1 MLTCLSQALCLPPC
15 TCRCSLGKGA
25 LAATHL
31 LAAQE
36 AVEQQLAA
44 LKINM
49 EVCGVEA
56 LSRKCVWRSGNKIRG
71 LQAGTAVACAP
82 QVQMHV

>member
-1 MLTCLSQALCLPPC
+1 MWPCPHGRLLPPLSSMLTCLSQALRLSPC

-49 EVCGVEA
+49 EVWG
-56 LSRKCVWRSGNKIRG
+56 G
-71 LQAGTAVACAP
+71 
-82 QVQMHV
+82 